1 MALAHRGIAMD
12 RNNAKDY
19 LPLVQ
24 ALAEGK
30 MIQISAG
37 EGFWTDIHNPNFGGN
52 PDDYR
57 IKPEPR
63 EVWVNRYADGTD
75 GLATYST
82 EESAKSCGP
91 SSSRAI
97 RYREVIE

>member
-1 MALAHRGIAMD
+1 MNKD
-12 RNNAKDY
+12 NAKDY

-30 MIQISAG
+30 TIQQRT
-37 EGFWTDIHNPNFGGN
+37 WTDVNQWEWRDADEVDLFRYNPS
-52 PDDYR
+52 DYR

-63 EVWVNRYADGTD
+63 EIWVVVGPFDDNFTREGAES
-75 GLATYST
+75 LAEKYPGSVV
-82 EESAKSCGP
+82 S
-91 SSSRAI
+91 

>member
-1 MALAHRGIAMD
+1 MNKD
-12 RNNAKDY
+12 NARDY

-30 MIQISAG
+30 VIQSRMFSCDPWKDCAR
-37 EGFWTDIHNPNFGGN
+37 
-52 PDDYR
+52 PDFTMDPSNYR

-63 EVWVNRYADGTD
+63 EIWVNRYVDGYDSDRAYSSKEYAED
-75 GLATYST
+75 GIQD
-82 EESAKSCGP
+82 GW
-91 SSSRAI
+91 RAV

>member
-1 MALAHRGIAMD
+1 M
-12 RNNAKDY
+12 NASNARDY

-30 MIQISAG
+30 VIQASMSHSG
-37 EGFWTDIHNPNFGGN
+37 EWYDHTS
-52 PDDYR
+52 PDFTMQPDRYR

-63 EVWVNRYADGTD
+63 EIWVNRFPDGHD
-75 GLATYST
+75 GLTWYET
-82 EESAKSCGP
+82 EEAAH
-91 SSSRAI
+91 RAYGRVGAVQV